1 VWTINMKAVSKF
13 SALFSSWR
21 AFGRDQSGNMLMLFA
36 ISGPVALGFA
46 ALGTEG
52 GELYFKKA
60 AIQAAADQAAVSAV
74 NSFNSS
80 TTAYTIE
87 GKAVA
92 ASMGFVD
99 GENNVTVTVNNPPAS
114 GPLVGKTG
122 SVEVLISLTQAPM
135 LSRLFHPGNFI
146 IDGRAVATYGGPG
159 CVLALDPTV
168 KSALLAG
175 GSTIVNMPECNIVSD
190 SNASA
195 SLTVS
200 GSASVTVNGAIAVG
214 GISASSGLVDNEN
227 ISGAASVPNPYAA
240 LSVPAQSSW
249 GSTQSDSGTAPTV
262 TLNPGDY
269 STGLHITANQ
279 VVTLNPGVYHID
291 GGTTNG
297 KTGGNLQIDSGAV
310 VTGTG
315 VTFVLT
321 SSGGKN
327 ASFPSVSINGSATVQ
342 ITAPTSDSALGTD
355 SSGVAI
361 FEDPKASG
369 NLTINGNSNTYFG
382 GAIVAP
388 SMAINF
394 SGTGVSGTGQNCTQI
409 IGDTVTFIGNS
420 TVSSDCN
427 GYGTAAI
434 TGAAKTVLSE

>member
-1 VWTINMKAVSKF
+1 MKAVSKF
-13 SALFSSWR
+13 SALFSPLR

-36 ISGPVALGFA
+36 FSAPIALGFA

-52 GELYFKKA
+52 GELYWKKA

-80 TTAYTIE
+80 ATAYTIE

-99 GENNVTVTVNNPPAS
+99 GQNNVTVTVNNPPAS
-114 GPLVGKTG
+114 GPLVGKLG

-168 KSALLAG
+168 KNALLAG
-175 GSTIVNMPECNIVSD
+175 GSTIVNMPKCNIVSD
-190 SNASA
+190 SAASS

-200 GSASVTVNGAIAVG
+200 GSASVTVNAAIAVG
-214 GISASSGLVDNEN
+214 GINATSGLVDNMN
-227 ISGAASVPNPYAA
+227 ISGATTVPNPYAA
-240 LSVPAQSSW
+240 LTVPAKSSW
-249 GSTQSDSGTAPTV
+249 GSKQSDSGTTPTV
-262 TLNPGDY
+262 TLNPGWY
-269 STGLHITANQ
+269 NNGLHVTANQ
-279 VVTLNPGVYHID
+279 VVTLNPGVYYID
-291 GGTTNG
+291 GA
-297 KTGGNLQIDSGAV
+297 GGNNLQIDSGAV

-321 SSGGKN
+321 SSTGKSN
-327 ASFPSVSINGSATVQ
+327 SFPGVAINGSATVQ

-369 NLTINGNSNTYFG
+369 NLTINGTSTTYFG

-394 SGTGVSGTGQNCTQI
+394 SGTGVSGTGHNCTQI

-427 GYGTAAI
+427 GYGTTEI

>member
-1 VWTINMKAVSKF
+1 MKAVSKF
-13 SALFSSWR
+13 SALFGRWR
-21 AFGRDQSGNMLMLFA
+21 VFGRDQSGNIMMLFA
-36 ISGPVALGFA
+36 FSAPVALGIA

-80 TTAYTIE
+80 ATAYTIE

-99 GENNVTVTVNNPPAS
+99 GQNNVTVTVNNPPAS
-114 GPLVGKTG
+114 GPLVGKLG

-175 GSTIVNMPECNIVSD
+175 GSTIVNMPKCNIVSD

-200 GSASVTVNGAIAVG
+200 GSASVTVNAAIAVG
-214 GISASSGLVDNEN
+214 GINATSGLVDNMN
-227 ISGAASVPNPYAA
+227 ISGAATVPNPYAA
-240 LSVPAQSSW
+240 LSVPAKSSW
-249 GSTQSDSGTAPTV
+249 GSTQSDSGAPTV

-269 STGLHITANQ
+269 SSGLHVTANQ
-279 VVTLNPGVYHID
+279 VVTLNPGVYYID

-297 KTGGNLQIDSGAV
+297 KAGGNLQVDSGAV

-327 ASFPSVSINGSATVQ
+327 ASYPSVSIAGSATVQ

-369 NLTINGNSNTYFG
+369 NLTINGTSTTYFG

-394 SGTGVSGTGQNCTQI
+394 SGTGVSGTGHNCTQI

-420 TVSSDCN
+420 TVSSDCD